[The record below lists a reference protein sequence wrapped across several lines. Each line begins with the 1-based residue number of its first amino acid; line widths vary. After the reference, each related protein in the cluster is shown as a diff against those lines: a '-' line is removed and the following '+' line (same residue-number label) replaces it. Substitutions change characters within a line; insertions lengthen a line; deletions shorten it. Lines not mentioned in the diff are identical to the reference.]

1 MKKRLFVKISAC
13 NRGGG
18 AISAV
23 RNDQQQEI
31 YMHIIIMLK
40 QELGKRLR
48 TKEVAQ
54 YLGLNEKTVRLYYQK
69 LGGMRVG
76 RRYMFFERRLID
88 AISERT
94 KMGGP
99 SAKKRKKEREAV
111 QYKKESF
118 SVGGRDEEK
127 AHRRMGRGDDPYN
140 LLA

>member
-1 MKKRLFVKISAC
+1 
-13 NRGGG
+13 
-18 AISAV
+18 
-23 RNDQQQEI
+23 
-31 YMHIIIMLK
+31 MLDK
-40 QELGKRLR
+40 ELGKNLG

-99 SAKKRKKEREAV
+99 SAKKWKKERETIRH
-111 QYKKESF
+111 KEGSF
-118 SVGGRDEEK
+118 GVGSRDEEK
-127 AHRRMGRGDDPYN
+127 NHRRVGRGDDPYN